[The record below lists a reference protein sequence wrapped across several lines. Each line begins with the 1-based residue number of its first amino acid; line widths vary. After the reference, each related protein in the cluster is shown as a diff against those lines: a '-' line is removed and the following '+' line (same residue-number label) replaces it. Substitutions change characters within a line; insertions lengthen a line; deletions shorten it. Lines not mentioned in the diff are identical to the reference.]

1 MDVASNTS
9 TTASDGDR
17 KPRFSDEA
25 LGRLILCATIAVVY
39 PRMYFSYAFF
49 DEAYYLAIPYSFTL
63 GVRPFFDEPSIY
75 QLAAFFT
82 QPFIELYV
90 AITGSSAGLVLF
102 GRHLYFAS
110 SILCV
115 LALRHFWKPLIG
127 SGPASALTAVV
138 VAYVPFCI
146 FGLSYNTMTYFGL
159 LAGLSFL
166 GSACMPGQ
174 RARDLS
180 IATLILTIVSF
191 IYPPIFLASGP
202 ALAVGATWIFKTCER
217 DEGTRALLRALMTGG
232 ASTAIAVA
240 GLMWMGFP
248 DAFDGM
254 VEFSTAQ
261 GAQGGGAMK
270 WKSLQYETA
279 YQAWFLVLIALSIT
293 GISLILSQP
302 KHFAVSAFAALS
314 IGPALAFATTYY
326 RLARE
331 PFTTVP
337 FVLSILGLSAPV
349 ALSLARKHLT
359 KDQRVALALYAGTS
373 IAAGLCIIW
382 STANG
387 LRNGALGLT
396 PAALV
401 TIGCLFITLR
411 GQTATGAGTSATASF
426 QRHAR
431 IPAMLFVFSLLCF
444 QLHQIWT
451 HAYRDYIPSQTN
463 SWTKTG
469 PWAGI
474 RTNVHKTRFLELLA
488 HDLEVVRENAQT
500 ILFFDYFPA
509 GYLLTNLT
517 PRAPGLWLFPFGR
530 KWQGTI
536 ALRNVYEKRLRD
548 HDTQPDIVVRVRCL
562 PTSPFMT
569 LPIAPRDP
577 VNLLLGPEQYET
589 AIDRDCYHISRRRNS
604 KQQAQHRNTASKR
617 G

>member
-1 MDVASNTS
+1 MDVDSNTS
-9 TTASDGDR
+9 TTASGGDR
-17 KPRFSDEA
+17 NPRFSDKA
-25 LGRLILCATIAVVY
+25 LGHLILCATIAVVY

-115 LALRHFWKPLIG
+115 MALRHFWKPLIG

-191 IYPPIFLASGP
+191 IYPPIFLAAGP

-232 ASTAIAVA
+232 AFTAIAVA
-240 GLMWMGFP
+240 GLLWLGFP
-248 DAFDGM
+248 NAFDGM
-254 VEFSTAQ
+254 IEFSTAQ

-279 YQAWFLVLIALSIT
+279 YQAWLLVLIALSIT
-293 GISLILSQP
+293 GISLTLSQP
-302 KHFAVSAFAALS
+302 KNFAVSVFAALS
-314 IGPALAFATTYY
+314 MGPALAFATTYY

-349 ALSLARKHLT
+349 ALALARKHLT
-359 KDQRVALALYAGTS
+359 KDQRVALALCAGTS
-373 IAAGLCIIW
+373 IAAGLCIVW

-411 GQTATGAGTSATASF
+411 GQTETGATTSATASF
-426 QRHAR
+426 QRHAH

-451 HAYRDYIPSQTN
+451 HAYRDNAPSQTN

-469 PWAGI
+469 PWTGI
-474 RTNVHKTRFLELLA
+474 RTNAHKTRFLELLA

-500 ILFFDYFPA
+500 ILFYDYFPA
-509 GYLLTNLT
+509 GYLVTDLT
-517 PRAPGLWLFPFGR
+517 PRAPGLWLFPLER

-548 HDTQPDIVVRVRCL
+548 YDALPDIVVRVKCL

-569 LPIAPRDP
+569 LPFAPRDP

>member
-1 MDVASNTS
+1 MDVDTNAS
-9 TTASDGDR
+9 TTASRGDR

-49 DEAYYLAIPYSFTL
+49 DEAYYLAIPYSFAL

-115 LALRHFWKPLIG
+115 MALRHFWKPLIG
-127 SGPASALTAVV
+127 SGPASALAAVV

-191 IYPPIFLASGP
+191 VYPPVFLSVGP

-217 DEGTRALLRALMTGG
+217 DEGTRALLAAFLTGG
-232 ASTAIAVA
+232 VTTAIAVA
-240 GLMWMGFP
+240 SLIWMGFP
-248 DAFDGM
+248 DAFDAM
-254 VEFSTAQ
+254 VEFSTTQ
-261 GAQGGGAMK
+261 GAQGGGAVK
-270 WKSLQYETA
+270 WKSLQYEAA
-279 YQAWFLVLIALSIT
+279 YQAWLLVLIALPVT

-302 KHFAVSAFAALS
+302 KHFAISVFAALS
-314 IGPALAFATTYY
+314 IGPVLAFATTYY
-326 RLARE
+326 QLARA
-331 PFTTVP
+331 PYTTVT
-337 FVLSILGLSAPV
+337 FVLSILGFFAPV
-349 ALSLARKHLT
+349 ALALARKHLT
-359 KDQRVALALYAGTS
+359 KDQRVALSLCAGSS
-373 IAAGLCIIW
+373 IVAGLCIVW

-387 LRNGALGLT
+387 LRNLALGLT

-401 TIGCLFITLR
+401 SIGCLFITLR
-411 GQTATGAGTSATASF
+411 GQAATVAGKSATASF
-426 QRHAR
+426 QRHAS
-431 IPAMLFVFSLLCF
+431 IPAMLFVASLLGF
-444 QLHQIWT
+444 QLHQLWT
-451 HAYRDYIPSQTN
+451 HAYREYVPSQTN

-474 RTNVHKTRFLELLA
+474 RTTEHKTRFLELLA
-488 HDLEVVRENAQT
+488 HDLETVRENAQT

-509 GYLLTNLT
+509 GYLVTDLT
-517 PRAPGLWLFPFGR
+517 PRAPGLWLFPPAR
-530 KWQGTI
+530 IWQGTT
-536 ALRNVYEKRLRD
+536 ALRNIYKKRLRNY
-548 HDTQPDIVVRVRCL
+548 DTLPDIVVRVKCL

-577 VNLLLGPEQYET
+577 VNLLLGPEQYEA
-589 AIDRDCYHISRRRNS
+589 AIDRDCYRISRRRDS
-604 KQQAQHRNTASKR
+604 KQQAQHRDTAATR
-617 G
+617 E